1 MISLHLDS
9 HIKTI
14 EMRLNSKIFSISKM
28 NSKIIIL
35 LFVAASSRR
44 NEFGEALGRAGR
56 DLLYWNRMGNRFS
69 NPRLNFRSNAA
80 YITQVCSHLQ
90 KLTNENYSDLPSIC
104 KINQNLIILFVT
116 KTAHEAVAENSAGK
130 LRLVQT
136 QAICFFNSMPGK
148 IGSDI

>member
-14 EMRLNSKIFSISKM
+14 EMGLNNKIFSISKM

-35 LFVAASSRR
+35 FFVAASSQR

-104 KINQNLIILFVT
+104 KINQNLIIFVCNKDRTRSCCRKFGWKIKVSVDASHLF
-116 KTAHEAVAENSAGK
+116 
-130 LRLVQT
+130 
-136 QAICFFNSMPGK
+136 F
-148 IGSDI
+148 